1 MNKFLVFFLGITLFF
16 TCNASTPPAVKV
28 VKFDALEHLMNRTG
42 EKIEVINFWAT
53 WCKPCIKELP
63 FFQELQ
69 NQMNDQVNVTLI
81 SLDFVDVL
89 NDKVIPFVEKKK
101 LTPDVLLLDE
111 IDYNSW
117 IDKVDPSWSGAIP
130 ATLIINHQTGE
141 RKFHEGELAE
151 GDLETMI
158 QELYN

>member
-1 MNKFLVFFLGITLFF
+1 MHNLLVFFLSITLLF
-16 TCNASTPPAVKV
+16 TSTTSTPPAVKV
-28 VKFDALEHLMNRTG
+28 VKFEALEHLMNRNG

-63 FFQELQ
+63 YFQKLQ
-69 NQMNDQVNVTLI
+69 DQMNERVNVTLI

-89 NDKVIPFVEKKK
+89 NNKVIPFIEKKK
-101 LTPDVLLLDE
+101 LTTDVLLLDE

-130 ATLIINHQTGE
+130 ATLIINHQTGK
-141 RKFHEGELAE
+141 RKFLEGELAE
-151 GDLETMI
+151 GDLDVI
-158 QELYN
+158 IKELSN